1 MSSKPSVAVKDKD
14 KTSVTRKRK
23 AKEPAKTGK
32 NGQDNVNLDPKVVL
46 RGVEALHREQTA
58 KDAGQ
63 VRVIISSLSRARSLY
78 HIHNVERL
86 RVRCERVCV
95 CVCVC
100 VLLLLLLMLE

>member
-1 MSSKPSVAVKDKD
+1 MSSKPSSAVKDKD

-95 CVCVC
+95 LLLL
-100 VLLLLLLMLE
+100 LLLLLLMLE